1 MKKKSNNF
9 NKIERKI
16 RRLAGKAIE
25 DFNLIDNNDKIMV
38 CVSGGKDS
46 YTLLDVLI
54 YFQKIA
60 PINFELIAVNLDQH
74 HPGFPKTILPN
85 YFKENEIS
93 YKIVSQNTYKVVKEK
108 IPDGKTMC
116 GLCSRLR
123 RGILYKTAI
132 DIGAT
137 KIALGHHRN
146 DIIETFFLNIFFSGR
161 IKSMSPKLL
170 SDDKKNVVIR
180 PLAYC
185 EERDIKKYSN
195 QKNFPIIPCNLCG
208 SQEKL
213 QRVQIKKMLNQW
225 ENEYPD
231 RVQSIF
237 KSIQK
242 VEISHLLDKN
252 IFNFNDVIRNV

>member
-9 NKIERKI
+9 NKIEKKI
-16 RRLAGKAIE
+16 RRLAGKAIK
-25 DFNLIDNNDKIMV
+25 DFNLIDDNDKVMV

-60 PINFELIAVNLDQH
+60 PINFELVAVNLDQY
-74 HPGFPKTILPN
+74 HPGFPKSILPN
-85 YFKENEIS
+85 YFKESEIP

-123 RGILYKTAI
+123 RGILYKTAS

-161 IKSMSPKLL
+161 IKSMPPKLL

-213 QRVQIKKMLNQW
+213 QRVQIKKMINQW
-225 ENEYPD
+225 EKDYPD
-231 RVQSIF
+231 RIQSIF
-237 KSIQK
+237 KSIQT

-252 IFNFNDVIRNV
+252 IFNFNDFTSSV

>member
-1 MKKKSNNF
+1 MKRKSNNF
-9 NKIERKI
+9 NKIEKKI
-16 RRLAGKAIE
+16 RRLTGKAID
-25 DFNLIDNNDKIMV
+25 DFNLIDHNDKVMV

-60 PINFELIAVNLDQH
+60 PINFELIAVNLDQN
-74 HPGFPKTILPN
+74 HPGFPKTVLPN
-85 YFKENEIS
+85 YFKENQVPHQI
-93 YKIVSQNTYKVVKEK
+93 ISQNTYKVVKKK

-161 IKSMSPKLL
+161 IKTMPPKLL
-170 SDDKKNVVIR
+170 SDNKKNVVIR

-185 EERDIKKYSN
+185 EEKDIKKYSN
-195 QKNFPIIPCNLCG
+195 KKSFAIIQCNICG
-208 SQEKL
+208 TQEKL
-213 QRVQIKKMLNQW
+213 QRVQIKQKLNQ
-225 ENEYPD
+225 
-231 RVQSIF
+231 
-237 KSIQK
+237 
-242 VEISHLLDKN
+242 
-252 IFNFNDVIRNV
+252 